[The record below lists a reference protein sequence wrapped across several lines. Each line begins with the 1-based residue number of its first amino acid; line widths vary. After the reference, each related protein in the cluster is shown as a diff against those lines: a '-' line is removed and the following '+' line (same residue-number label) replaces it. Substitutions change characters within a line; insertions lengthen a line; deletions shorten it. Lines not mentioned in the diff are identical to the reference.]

1 MPEIT
6 LEEYE
11 LMNRILSD
19 TRTGWW
25 KADYRLQT
33 YFFSK
38 QIMELTGLPSD
49 RLSFADFLNRI
60 RTDFRFR
67 IGEEIATLEQPY
79 VYDMTFPILCPKGE
93 IWIHIKKLHQEK
105 NAHGDSIIT
114 GSIQIVDS
122 PETTKSEQA
131 AALRINNL
139 LYQLNNISYTLLSF
153 LQNNNKIIY
162 VSLLVILSF
171 FLFLDYIPGMHAY
184 SAWVT
189 PPVALFL
196 GLSFAL
202 LCGQAHPKFNKKI
215 SKYLLQY
222 SVVGLGFGMN
232 LQASLAS
239 GKEGMEFTVISVV
252 GTLLIGWGFGRK
264 FLKVDRD
271 TSYLISSGTAICGGS
286 AIAAV
291 GPVLRAKDSEMSVAL
306 GTIFI
311 LNAIALFI
319 FPVIGHALN
328 MSQHEFG
335 TWAAIAIHD
344 TSSVVGA
351 GAAYGEEALRVAT
364 TIKLT
369 RALWIIPLAIAT
381 SFIFKSKGQ
390 KISIPWF
397 IFFFVLAMI
406 VNTYVLNLSET
417 GALIGAGI
425 NSIARKALTITLFF
439 IGASL
444 SRDVLKAVGIKPLVQ
459 GILLWVVISVSTLA
473 YIYWS

>member
-1 MPEIT
+1 MASTRALAKSINMP
-6 LEEYE
+6 
-11 LMNRILSD
+11 
-19 TRTGWW
+19 
-25 KADYRLQT
+25 
-33 YFFSK
+33 
-38 QIMELTGLPSD
+38 
-49 RLSFADFLNRI
+49 
-60 RTDFRFR
+60 
-67 IGEEIATLEQPY
+67 
-79 VYDMTFPILCPKGE
+79 
-93 IWIHIKKLHQEK
+93 
-105 NAHGDSIIT
+105 
-114 GSIQIVDS
+114 
-122 PETTKSEQA
+122 
-131 AALRINNL
+131 
-139 LYQLNNISYTLLSF
+139 F

-162 VSLLVILSF
+162 VSLLIILSV

-184 SAWVT
+184 AAWVT

-196 GLSFAL
+196 GLAFAL
-202 LCGQAHPKFNKKI
+202 LCGQAHPKFNKKT

-239 GKEGMEFTVISVV
+239 GKEGMEFTIISVV
-252 GTLLIGWGFGRK
+252 GTLLIGWVIGRK

-291 GPVLRAKDSEMSVAL
+291 GPVLKAKDSEMSVAL

-319 FPVIGHALN
+319 FPMIGHALN

-369 RALWIIPLAIAT
+369 RAL
-381 SFIFKSKGQ
+381 KSKGQ

-397 IFFFVLAMI
+397 IFFFVLAMV

-425 NSIARKALTITLFF
+425 NSIARKTLTITLFF

-459 GILLWVVISVSTLA
+459 GILLWVVISCSTLA
-473 YIYWS
+473 YIYWF

>member
-1 MPEIT
+1 M
-6 LEEYE
+6 
-11 LMNRILSD
+11 
-19 TRTGWW
+19 
-25 KADYRLQT
+25 
-33 YFFSK
+33 
-38 QIMELTGLPSD
+38 
-49 RLSFADFLNRI
+49 
-60 RTDFRFR
+60 
-67 IGEEIATLEQPY
+67 
-79 VYDMTFPILCPKGE
+79 
-93 IWIHIKKLHQEK
+93 
-105 NAHGDSIIT
+105 
-114 GSIQIVDS
+114 
-122 PETTKSEQA
+122 
-131 AALRINNL
+131 
-139 LYQLNNISYTLLSF
+139 YQLNNISYTLLSF

-252 GTLLIGWGFGRK
+252 GTLLIGWVIGRK